1 MPAGQKDRS
10 VRLNQALGR
19 NLEVA
24 QAEMS
29 KTRPKRFLLA
39 GVALTAA
46 LLAAGV
52 SWFHWRRVDS
62 VVPTHFYEL
71 TPARMDEWK
80 QVGGDWTIANG
91 VVSNSSQARGSKLLT
106 GSSAWGNYTVSS
118 DVEFTGDNADMGVV
132 IRTSDERK
140 EGSDTYNG
148 YYVGLRTLNETMV
161 IGRAN
166 YVWMEAPPVHV
177 PGGVHRNVWYRL
189 RVTAYGCN
197 MAATVQNLTTLQQAW
212 IAFKD
217 SSCFK
222 TGHIGLRSMS
232 SGGMWRNV
240 SITSSS
246 WNDYLELERHAASVE
261 HLQVLPDE
269 PWWTPWHAAMLFGG
283 TLALALLAQ
292 LAYFRMQKWKTYTIT
307 HERERLAHD
316 IHDTMAQSFAGV
328 GYQIQG
334 IRRRVVR
341 GDRLDPTY
349 LADQLRVAYQLVR
362 NCHEEASR
370 TIEMLGSGSPAIQ
383 VNLLGV
389 LEQAARN
396 ITGDQIRIWT
406 ELNGN
411 PPLLNLRLADAL
423 LHIGREAIVN
433 AVSHSDPTLLT
444 IRMSHERGSVELS
457 VEDNG
462 RGFDSTPEA
471 AGFGIHGMK
480 KRARDVGAVFQIL
493 STPGHGTRVCVT
505 ARLHNETLLRRI
517 FAKAE
522 YRSRESSADD
532 SAG

>member
-1 MPAGQKDRS
+1 
-10 VRLNQALGR
+10 
-19 NLEVA
+19 
-24 QAEMS
+24 
-29 KTRPKRFLLA
+29 
-39 GVALTAA
+39 
-46 LLAAGV
+46 
-52 SWFHWRRVDS
+52 
-62 VVPTHFYEL
+62 
-71 TPARMDEWK
+71 
-80 QVGGDWTIANG
+80 
-91 VVSNSSQARGSKLLT
+91 
-106 GSSAWGNYTVSS
+106 
-118 DVEFTGDNADMGVV
+118 
-132 IRTSDERK
+132 
-140 EGSDTYNG
+140 
-148 YYVGLRTLNETMV
+148 
-161 IGRAN
+161 
-166 YVWMEAPPVHV
+166 
-177 PGGVHRNVWYRL
+177 
-189 RVTAYGCN
+189 
-197 MAATVQNLTTLQQAW
+197 
-212 IAFKD
+212 
-217 SSCFK
+217 
-222 TGHIGLRSMS
+222 
-232 SGGMWRNV
+232 
-240 SITSSS
+240 
-246 WNDYLELERHAASVE
+246 
-261 HLQVLPDE
+261 
-269 PWWTPWHAAMLFGG
+269 MLFGG